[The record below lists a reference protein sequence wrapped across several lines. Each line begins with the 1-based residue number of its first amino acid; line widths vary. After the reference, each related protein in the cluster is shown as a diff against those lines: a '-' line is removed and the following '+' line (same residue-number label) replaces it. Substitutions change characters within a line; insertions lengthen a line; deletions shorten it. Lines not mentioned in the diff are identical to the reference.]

1 MNDVL
6 EYLLTAPIDAAAPAD
21 LEQAWARHAAVA
33 AAFRSPVDCAVAG
46 GFAADR
52 LGFAFLS
59 GYQEALR
66 KLVPELVGPELI
78 AVSATEEGGAHPAAI
93 RTEVVP
99 AGNGW
104 VVRGTKTFTTMGD
117 QARQLVVI
125 AGTGE
130 VVDGRPRLRAALV
143 AAGQPGVT
151 VTNRP
156 PLPMAPEI
164 PHATV
169 VFEDAAARLLP
180 GDGYADFLKPF
191 RTVEDVHVLAAT
203 LGWLVRVG
211 RAAGWPRPV
220 LQRLLATVAMVRG
233 LDMDAPTSPGVHIA
247 LGGIFAE
254 FDRLLAEAEPLWE
267 QVDAVTR
274 ERWERDRPL
283 LATAGRVRA
292 QRLATA
298 WRRVGFGE
306 EIAG

>member
-1 MNDVL
+1 ML
-6 EYLLTAPIDAAAPAD
+6 EYLLTAPIAEAAPAD
-21 LEQAWARHAAVA
+21 LDQAWARHAALTEP
-33 AAFRSPVDCAVAG
+33 FRSPVDRAIAG

-66 KLVPELVGPELI
+66 QLLPEVAGAELI

-93 RTEVVP
+93 RTVLEP
-99 AGNGW
+99 AGDGW
-104 VVRGTKTFTTMGD
+104 IVRGTKTFTTIGEY
-117 QARQLVVI
+117 ARWLVVV
-125 AGTGE
+125 AATGA
-130 VVDGRPRLRAALV
+130 VVDGRHQLRAVLV
-143 AAGQPGVT
+143 EAGQPGVT

-169 VFEDAAARLLP
+169 LFEDAVARPLP

-211 RAAGWPRPV
+211 RTAGWPQPE
-220 LQRLLATVAMVRG
+220 LQRLLAAVAMVRG
-233 LDMDAPTSPGVHIA
+233 LDLDRPDSPGVHIA

-254 FDRLLAEAEPLWE
+254 FARLLEQSEPLW
-267 QVDAVTR
+267 QQTDAVTR
-274 ERWERDRPL
+274 DRWERDRAL

-292 QRLATA
+292 KRLETA
-298 WRRVGFGE
+298 WRRVAAAAE
-306 EIAG
+306 

>member
-6 EYLLTAPIDAAAPAD
+6 EFLLTEPIAAPVDAD
-21 LEQAWARHAAVA
+21 LEAAWARHAAIA
-33 AAFRSPVDCAVAG
+33 ARFPAPVDAAVAG
-46 GFAADR
+46 GFVADR

-66 KLVPELVGPELI
+66 QLLPEVAGRELL
-78 AVSATEEGGAHPAAI
+78 AVSATEENGAHPAAI
-93 RTEVVP
+93 RTTVAH
-99 AGNGW
+99 AGGGW
-104 VVRGTKTFTTMGD
+104 VVRGAKSFTTMGEH
-117 QARQLVVI
+117 ARQLIVV
-125 AGTGE
+125 AATGAVIDGRHE
-130 VVDGRPRLRAALV
+130 LRAVVVDAR
-143 AAGQPGVT
+143 QSGVT

-169 VFEDAAARLLP
+169 LFEDAAGRPLP

-211 RAAGWPRPV
+211 RQAHWPQSM
-220 LQRLLATVAMVRG
+220 LQRLLAGVAMVRG
-233 LDMDAPTSPGVHIA
+233 LDPAAPGSAGTHIA

-254 FDRLLAEAEPLWE
+254 FERLLLDSAPLWN
-267 QVDAVTR
+267 QVDAQTR

-292 QRLATA
+292 QRLTTA
-298 WRRVGFGE
+298 WRRVGFDE
-306 EIAG
+306 PTD